1 MNDVLG
7 NVGIAV
13 VVELDPL
20 ELFLVLPADLG
31 NQEHVGEEV
40 APHWGVDH
48 DGITLGHKVLSL
60 VIDNASKFLVQGD
73 QSVAFFLVFEG
84 EVVSVH
90 HFVVLIH
97 CLFEF
102 LVVGMFL

>member
-13 VVELDPL
+13 IVEMDAL
-20 ELFLVLPADLG
+20 ELFLALSAYLG
-31 NQEHVGEEV
+31 NQEHVREEI

-60 VIDNASKFLVQGD
+60 VIDDSSELLV
-73 QSVAFFLVFEG
+73 
-84 EVVSVH
+84 
-90 HFVVLIH
+90 
-97 CLFEF
+97 
-102 LVVGMFL
+102 